1 MQGTLVDARVWVT
14 GASRGLGRAIAD
26 GFADAGARVAVTARS
41 TEGLADAGFLVLAGS
56 VSVGDDVDRAATTID
71 ETWGGLDVLVNC
83 AGISPSMTRSED
95 LSVDE
100 WQDVLDV
107 NLTGTFR
114 CSQAASRL
122 MDSGTGSIVNVSS
135 IHGSVG
141 MPRLA
146 AYSASK
152 GAVDA
157 LTRTLAVEWAGR
169 GIRVNAVCPGYFS
182 TDMTAGLRHSETWSD
197 RITDRVPQGRF
208 GEPGEVVPA
217 VVFLASPLASYIT
230 GTCMVVDG
238 GWSAQ

>member
-1 MQGTLVDARVWVT
+1 
-14 GASRGLGRAIAD
+14 
-26 GFADAGARVAVTARS
+26 
-41 TEGLADAGFLVLAGS
+41 
-56 VSVGDDVDRAATTID
+56 VGDDVDRAATTID
-71 ETWGGLDVLVNC
+71 ETGAARRPVNC

-208 GEPGEVVPA
+208 GSRASGARRSSSPA
-217 VVFLASPLASYIT
+217 AGPYIT

-238 GWSAQ
+238 VVGPMTPRNDLAYMVAPCGLPHHENPPLDLRASPFRFSSAEGPHG